1 MTVRDEVEANRSS
14 LPAAERRVAEVVL
27 RAPESVAFGTVALVA
42 AHAETSGATVVR
54 FGNRLGYEGFQGLQ
68 AAVQQELAGRLRPAA
83 ERIREKARGDI
94 VGRTLTVESANLH
107 ATLAPLDRAGFE
119 TAITLLSARGGRV
132 AIAPGGA
139 SHGVARQLADE
150 LAVLRPG
157 VELVWGSPM
166 ATAAALAGLA
176 SGDVVLAVDL
186 RRYDSA
192 LLDAVSVTTGSGASI
207 IAVTDGVLSPLAERA
222 EVAFAV
228 AGEGAGPFD
237 SHIGALALFNALLAG
252 VATRLR
258 TSATKR
264 IDAIEAAWA
273 TVGALRT

>member
-83 ERIREKARGDI
+83 ERIRERAKGDV

-107 ATLAPLDRAGFE
+107 TTLTTLDRADFE
-119 TAITLLSARGGRV
+119 TAVALLSARGGRV

-166 ATAAALAGLA
+166 ATAAALAGLEA
-176 SGDVVLAVDL
+176 RDVVVAVDL

-192 LLDAVSVTTGSGASI
+192 LLDAVSVAGGGASI
-207 IAVTDGVLSPLAERA
+207 IAVTDGVLSPLAEQA
-222 EVAFAV
+222 AVAFAV

-264 IDAIEAAWA
+264 IDAIESAWA

>member
-83 ERIREKARGDI
+83 ERIRERAKGDV

-107 ATLAPLDRAGFE
+107 TTLTTLDRADFE
-119 TAITLLSARGGRV
+119 TAVALLSARGGRV

-166 ATAAALAGLA
+166 ATAAALAGLEA
-176 SGDVVLAVDL
+176 RDVVVAVDL

-192 LLDAVSVTTGSGASI
+192 LLDAVSVAGGGASI

-222 EVAFAV
+222 AVAFAV

-264 IDAIEAAWA
+264 IDAIESAWA
-273 TVGALRT
+273 TVGALRN

>member
-83 ERIREKARGDI
+83 ERIRERAKGDV

-107 ATLAPLDRAGFE
+107 TTLTTLDRPDFE
-119 TAITLLSARGGRV
+119 TAVALLSARGGRV

-166 ATAAALAGLA
+166 ATAAALAGLEA
-176 SGDVVLAVDL
+176 RDVVVAVDL

-192 LLDAVSVTTGSGASI
+192 LLDAVSVAGGGASI
-207 IAVTDGVLSPLAERA
+207 IAVTDGVLSPLAEQA
-222 EVAFAV
+222 AVAFAV

-264 IDAIEAAWA
+264 IDAIESAWA

>member
-83 ERIREKARGDI
+83 ERIRERAKGDV

-107 ATLAPLDRAGFE
+107 TTLTTLDRADFE
-119 TAITLLSARGGRV
+119 TAVALLSARGGRV

-166 ATAAALAGLA
+166 ATAAALAGLEA
-176 SGDVVLAVDL
+176 RDVVVAVDL

-192 LLDAVSVTTGSGASI
+192 LLDAVSVAGGGASI

-222 EVAFAV
+222 AVAFAV

-264 IDAIEAAWA
+264 IDAIESAWA

>member
-1 MTVRDEVEANRSS
+1 
-14 LPAAERRVAEVVL
+14 
-27 RAPESVAFGTVALVA
+27 
-42 AHAETSGATVVR
+42 
-54 FGNRLGYEGFQGLQ
+54 
-68 AAVQQELAGRLRPAA
+68 
-83 ERIREKARGDI
+83 
-94 VGRTLTVESANLH
+94 
-107 ATLAPLDRAGFE
+107 
-119 TAITLLSARGGRV
+119 
-132 AIAPGGA
+132 
-139 SHGVARQLADE
+139 VARQLADE

-166 ATAAALAGLA
+166 ATAAALAGLEA
-176 SGDVVLAVDL
+176 RDVVVAVDL

-192 LLDAVSVTTGSGASI
+192 LLDAVSVAGGGASI

-222 EVAFAV
+222 AVAFAV

-264 IDAIEAAWA
+264 IDAIESAWA
-273 TVGALRT
+273 TVGALRN

>member
-83 ERIREKARGDI
+83 ERIRERAKGDV

-107 ATLAPLDRAGFE
+107 TTLTTLDRADFE
-119 TAITLLSARGGRV
+119 TAVALLSARGARV

-166 ATAAALAGLA
+166 ASAAALAGLEA
-176 SGDVVLAVDL
+176 RDVVVAVDL

-192 LLDAVSVTTGSGASI
+192 LLDAVSVAGGGASI

-222 EVAFAV
+222 AVAFAV

-264 IDAIEAAWA
+264 IDAIESAWA

>member
-83 ERIREKARGDI
+83 ERIRERAKGDV

-107 ATLAPLDRAGFE
+107 TTLTTLDRADFE
-119 TAITLLSARGGRV
+119 TAVALLSARGARV

-166 ATAAALAGLA
+166 ASAAALAGLEA
-176 SGDVVLAVDL
+176 RDVVVAVDL
-186 RRYDSA
+186 QRYDSA
-192 LLDAVSVTTGSGASI
+192 LLDAVSVAGGGASI

-222 EVAFAV
+222 AVAFAV

-264 IDAIEAAWA
+264 IDAIESAWA

>member
-83 ERIREKARGDI
+83 ERIRERAKGDV

-107 ATLAPLDRAGFE
+107 TTLTTLDRADFE
-119 TAITLLSARGGRV
+119 TAVALLSARGGRV

-166 ATAAALAGLA
+166 ATAAALAGLEA
-176 SGDVVLAVDL
+176 RDVVVAVDL

-192 LLDAVSVTTGSGASI
+192 LLDAVSVAGGGASI

-222 EVAFAV
+222 AVAFTV

-264 IDAIEAAWA
+264 IDAIESAWA